1 MKLIA
6 GFTHMEKGLIHVY
19 TGDGKGKTT
28 AAFGL
33 AVRAAGHGKRVLILQ
48 FLKSRIKNSGEVRIV
63 KKSGVKVVKFKNQ
76 TSPIFDPAVKISE
89 LKRTIKEAIAL
100 SIEKIMSGKF
110 DLIIMEEFNNVL
122 KGGYATVT
130 DLNKIIKAK
139 PEELELV
146 FTGRGAPKE
155 LIESADYVTE
165 MKMVKHPANNGIM
178 AREGI
183 EY

>member
-1 MKLIA
+1 MN
-6 GFTHMEKGLIHVY
+6 KGLIHVY

-33 AVRAAGHGKRVLILQ
+33 AIRAAGHGKRVLILQ
-48 FLKSRIKNSGEVRIV
+48 FLKSRIKNAGEIRIAR
-63 KKSGVKVVKFKNQ
+63 KSGIKVIKFKNQ
-76 TSPIFDPAVKISE
+76 TSPLFDPTVKVSE
-89 LKRTIKEAIAL
+89 LKRIIKESIAI
-100 SIEKIMSGKF
+100 SIENIVSGKH

-122 KGGYATVT
+122 KGGYATVA
-130 DLNKIIKAK
+130 DLENIIKSK
-139 PEELELV
+139 PDELELV
-146 FTGRGAPKE
+146 FTGRGASKE
-155 LIESADYVTE
+155 LIAHADYVTE

>member
-1 MKLIA
+1 MD
-6 GFTHMEKGLIHVY
+6 KGLIHVY

-33 AVRAAGHGKRVLILQ
+33 AVRAAGHGKRVLVLQ
-48 FLKSRIKNSGEVRIV
+48 FLKSRIGNTGEIRIV

-76 TSPIFDPAVKISE
+76 TSPIFDPAVKVSD
-89 LKRTIKEAIAL
+89 LKKTIKDAIAV
-100 SIEKIMSGKF
+100 SIGHIISKKF

-122 KGGYATVT
+122 NNGYATLT
-130 DLNKIIKAK
+130 DLRKIIKAK
-139 PEELELV
+139 PEGLEIV

-155 LIESADYVTE
+155 LINCADYVTE
-165 MKMVKHPANNGIM
+165 MKMLKHPANNGIM

>member
-1 MKLIA
+1 MS
-6 GFTHMEKGLIHVY
+6 KGLIHVY

-33 AVRAAGHGKRVLILQ
+33 AIRAAGHGKRVLVLQ
-48 FLKSRIKNSGEVRIV
+48 FLKSRIRNVGEIRIAR
-63 KKSGVKVVKFKNQ
+63 KSGVKVIKFKDQ
-76 TSPIFDPAVKISE
+76 TSPIFDPAVKVSE
-89 LKRTIKEAIAL
+89 LKRTIKEAIAI
-100 SIEKIMSGKF
+100 SIEKIMSGRH
-110 DLIIMEEFNNVL
+110 DLIIMEEFNNVVSN
-122 KGGYATVT
+122 GYATVT
-130 DLNKIIKAK
+130 DLKKIIKAK
-139 PEELELV
+139 PDELELV

-155 LIESADYVTE
+155 LISNADYVTE

>member
-1 MKLIA
+1 MS
-6 GFTHMEKGLIHVY
+6 KGLIHVY

-33 AVRAAGHGKRVLILQ
+33 AIRAAGHGKRVLILQ
-48 FLKSRIKNSGEVRIV
+48 FLKSRIRNAGEIRVAR
-63 KKSGVKVVKFKNQ
+63 KSGVKVIKFKDQ
-76 TSPIFDPAVKISE
+76 TSPLFDPAVKVSE
-89 LKRTIKEAIAL
+89 LKRTIKEAIAI
-100 SIEKIMSGKF
+100 SIEKIASGKH

-122 KGGYATVT
+122 NNGYATLT
-130 DLNKIIKAK
+130 DLKKIIKAK
-139 PEELELV
+139 PDELEIV

-155 LIESADYVTE
+155 LISNADYVTE

-178 AREGI
+178 ARKGI